1 MFCLLEDQ
9 KRSMREASKMS
20 DNINKNFFINLFII
34 FSIFCLDRL
43 SKIYVISLH
52 EKNYGSD
59 LYNSKFLNIS
69 LIWNE
74 GIAFGLFSFS
84 DKFFYHILSFLI
96 GVVILIILVMLNR
109 SEGLK
114 KYSLL
119 MILGGALGNFYD
131 RIIFE
136 AVPDFIDFHVE
147 NFHWFIFN
155 VSDIFITMGVL
166 GLIFFELTH
175 NNKKNVN

>member
-1 MFCLLEDQ
+1 MIKYL
-9 KRSMREASKMS
+9 
-20 DNINKNFFINLFII
+20 NKSFVTNFFLIL
-34 FSIFCLDRL
+34 SIFCLDRFT
-43 SKIYVISLH
+43 KIYVINFN

-84 DKFFYHILSFLI
+84 DKFFYHILTFLI
-96 GVVILIILVMLNR
+96 GVVILIILIMLNK

-131 RIIFE
+131 RIFFE

-155 VSDIFITMGVL
+155 VSDIFISLGVIL
-166 GLIFFELTH
+166 MIILEIIS
-175 NNKKNVN
+175 NKKRDSK

>member
-1 MFCLLEDQ
+1 MVKYL
-9 KRSMREASKMS
+9 S
-20 DNINKNFFINLFII
+20 KNFIINFLLILII
-34 FSIFCLDRL
+34 FFLDRF
-43 SKIYVISLH
+43 SKIYVISFH

-74 GIAFGLFSFS
+74 GIAFGLFSFT

-96 GVVILIILVMLNR
+96 AAVILIIMVMLTR

-155 VSDIFITMGVL
+155 VSDIFICLGVL
-166 GLIFFELTH
+166 FMIILEIVS
-175 NNKKNVN
+175 NKEESLNEKN